1 MTTMST
7 TMMAVLYL
15 ACGLVCTTLAVD
27 AADHFSRRQ
36 PVPHRTAYAVVFGLL
51 WPVVLI
57 GLVQLGVIVAVARH
71 ISRSRLRTSSRPHSP
86 SISNPSSRCTRSNR
100 RRRCG

>member
-7 TMMAVLYL
+7 TMMVVLYL

-27 AADHFSRRQ
+27 AADHFSQRR
-36 PVPHRTAYAVVFGLL
+36 PVPHRTTYAVVFGLL

-57 GLVQLGVIVAVARH
+57 GLVQLGVIVAVARQ
-71 ISRSRLRTSSRPHSP
+71 ISRSRLRTARTLIP
-86 SISNPSSRCTRSNR
+86 S
-100 RRRCG
+100 